1 MNKTSNKVKHVLIG
15 AQFWAYGPAGKADA
29 VAHHLK
35 NNGVESD
42 FVGHETSL
50 EFCKRTN
57 NFSKLMELSSEN
69 QYSKLSLDKYDAV
82 ISVMDPY
89 LAYYAKKMNKKVFYV
104 DSMSWFW
111 IWKNKNNI
119 FRDLNH
125 LEICSPSFGLKKVKN
140 LIPDDRQLIAHLY
153 SDCIFSQ
160 GIPQCIPDTEHKNIN
175 AGSVIDLSYRKKSKR
190 DTVLVSLSG
199 GISPATNLKAV
210 VRYANMVMDIIEKD
224 VNKIKKA
231 TRFVITGHP
240 SVINRIKN
248 DSHIFDFKSMNHEEF
263 LTELNRAIVT
273 IVPCGF
279 TTIFES
285 LAYGAP
291 VMFLP
296 DNHNGHAYEFQIIS
310 NNLKGGKNQVFPNL
324 LFPLGNSSLKNI
336 RTIEE
341 SMSKI
346 KYFTNLYFDDI
357 NFRKK
362 YFSKWKKMVDV
373 FNEDLN
379 ILEKQKEAI
388 SYFIPTFEGAKF
400 VSREIIKKI

>member
-1 MNKTSNKVKHVLIG
+1 MLVG

-35 NNGVESD
+35 NNGIRSD

-50 EFCKRTN
+50 EFCRRTD
-57 NFSKLMELSSEN
+57 NFSNLIELSSES
-69 QYSKLSLDKYDAV
+69 QYANLSLDKYDAV

-119 FRDLNH
+119 FRDLNY
-125 LEICSPSFGLKKVKN
+125 LETCSPSFGLGKIKN

-153 SDCIFSQ
+153 SDRIFSQ
-160 GIPQCIPDTEHKNIN
+160 GIPQCIPATKHKNVN
-175 AGSVIDLSYRKKSKR
+175 AGSVIDLSYRKKNKR

-199 GISPATNLKAV
+199 GISPATNLKAA
-210 VRYANMVMDIIEKD
+210 VRYAEMIMNMIEGD
-224 VNKIKKA
+224 MRKIKKA
-231 TRFVITGHP
+231 TRFIITGHP
-240 SVINRIKN
+240 SVINKIKKN
-248 DSHIFDFKSMNHEEF
+248 SHIFDFKSMNHAEF

-285 LAYGAP
+285 IAYGTP

-310 NNLKGGKNQVFPNL
+310 NNSKSDKNQIFPNL
-324 LFPLGNSSLKNI
+324 LFPLGKSSLKNI

-341 SMSKI
+341 SMEKI
-346 KYFTNLYFDDI
+346 EKFTNLYFDSAD
-357 NFRKK
+357 FRKN
-362 YFSKWKKMVDV
+362 YSVKWRKMINI
-373 FNEDLN
+373 FNEDES
-379 ILEKQKEAI
+379 IFKKQKDAI

-400 VSREIIKKI
+400 VSKEIMKKI